1 MTCVFFNL
9 QQENVGPIPGYLS
22 LHQEGSRLLIKWTP
36 NQMMNV
42 KDDDAASTKESLE
55 QHEVANN
62 GANASTAQDESND
75 SE

>member
-1 MTCVFFNL
+1 
-9 QQENVGPIPGYLS
+9 
-22 LHQEGSRLLIKWTP
+22 
-36 NQMMNV
+36 MMNV